1 MFHRGSFCRSV
12 SWMFGVD
19 NCLRAGVSPR
29 LVLSQC
35 LQPARRSR
43 CHRCAHL
50 LRHRVRPTKPV
61 SARGRGRYLY
71 RVEWGVKLYSNSNT
85 RTSHKTRRCITRR
98 ARIVCGRVCVTVR
111 CPSVSLSV
119 RPSVS
124 VPSIDCWRSSVWPV
138 CCWAPV
144 GQALSALSLALCQLY
159 RRTFVLNHNL
169 KYLVQ
174 TAVFSTQLAALSVTL
189 TFDL

>member
-1 MFHRGSFCRSV
+1 MV
-12 SWMFGVD
+12 WMFGVD

-119 RPSVS
+119 RPSLSRLSTTGGAAFGRFAAGRQSDRRYRHCHWHCVNC
-124 VPSIDCWRSSVWPV
+124 I
-138 CCWAPV
+138 
-144 GQALSALSLALCQLY
+144 GALS
-159 RRTFVLNHNL
+159 
-169 KYLVQ
+169 
-174 TAVFSTQLAALSVTL
+174 FSIII
-189 TFDL
+189 